1 MISNKT
7 GRRTRLLR
15 VSPLCLRGVFGEMVR
30 QARKDGF
37 SRNHDV
43 FAVLADEG
51 LDGKGY

>member
-1 MISNKT
+1 MKKQT

-15 VSPLCLRGVFGEMVR
+15 VSPLRLRRLFGEMVR

-37 SRNHDV
+37 SGNHDV